1 MKKMVDPLGRV
12 LLRSGVLTEDSL
24 ADVLDNQRHTLPFAS
39 LCYVLGIAEEEPLV
53 RGLSK
58 QRGVPGIVIERCV
71 IRLSVLS
78 GIPRHVSMR
87 HSILPVFEDTNRL
100 FVAMQDPSETAVLR
114 EIGFIKG
121 KAVVPHVGLHV
132 TIARALRLAYQAAA
146 RGETFWYGA
155 RVAGREANE
164 SPGRLVVVSD
174 VDQLGPGPG
183 DQRSQALRREA
194 DYEELTDITR
204 ELFDD
209 DSSEPVT
216 SGIHDTATGEHE
228 ENGGGHTGDS
238 STTGESPN
246 ATVASA
252 ELGRP
257 PTLDGSTGGSS
268 VELMPTPSSGVID
281 LDTGLGATPTPPVIR
296 QGPARVLIVD
306 DDFATRHLLVKS
318 LSPHGYVTD
327 TAASGMEAIKRLRAN
342 PPDIVIIDIM
352 LPEIDGF
359 QICRSIKTSRKY
371 RHIPV
376 ILISAVIDSGRV
388 TDEVLVRYG
397 AEAYFEKPI
406 NTDKMRKRLQE
417 LLAARARPSSEPP
430 SGAGSNDESFDAAL
444 ELYRVGRIDE
454 AVASLRTGLA
464 VDPLSTKHHF
474 VLANLLQK
482 QNLIYEA
489 IDEYE
494 ATVNL
499 KPDYFPALSRLA
511 YLYYK
516 KGFSAKAIETWRR
529 SLPHCPDAA
538 LRQNIEVFMRKLISE
553 MQSEK

>member
-1 MKKMVDPLGRV
+1 MKKKVDPLGRV
-12 LLRSGVLTEDSL
+12 LLRSGVLTEESL
-24 ADVLDNQRHTLPFAS
+24 TDVLDNQRHTLPFAS
-39 LCYVLGIAEEEPLV
+39 LCYVLGLSDEEPLV

-58 QRGVPGIVIERCV
+58 QRGVPGIVLDRCV

-78 GIPRHVSMR
+78 GISREISLRHG
-87 HSILPVFEDTNRL
+87 ILPVFEDANRL
-100 FVAMQDPSETAVLR
+100 FVAMQDPSETEILR

-121 KAVVPHVGLHV
+121 KAVVPHVGLHI
-132 TIARALRLAYQAAA
+132 TIARSLRLAYAAAA
-146 RGETFWYGA
+146 RGETFWYGQ
-155 RVAGREANE
+155 RVVGREANE
-164 SPGRLVVVSD
+164 SPGRFIVVSD
-174 VDQLGPGPG
+174 VDQLGPQQGMG
-183 DQRSQALRREA
+183 KGA

-204 ELFDD
+204 ELFDE

-216 SGIHDTATGEHE
+216 SGMHDTAETGEA
-228 ENGGGHTGDS
+228 
-238 STTGESPN
+238 PN
-246 ATVASA
+246 VAVASA
-252 ELGRP
+252 DLGRP
-257 PTLDGSTGGSS
+257 PTLDSSTGGSS
-268 VELMPTPSSGVID
+268 VEVMPSPSAGVID
-281 LDTGLGATPTPPVIR
+281 LDTGLGVSTRTPAPQRVG
-296 QGPARVLIVD
+296 GPARVLIVD

-327 TAASGMEAIKRLRAN
+327 TAASGMEAIKRLRAS

-388 TDEVLVRYG
+388 TEDVLVRYG

-406 NTDKMRKRLQE
+406 NTDKMKKRLSE
-417 LLAARARPSSEPP
+417 LLNAQALATSESP
-430 SGAGSNDESFDAAL
+430 SGGYGDDESFEQAL

-454 AVASLRTGLA
+454 AIEALRAGLA

-529 SLPHCPDAA
+529 SLPHCPDPA

-553 MQSEK
+553 MQSEGGPR

>member
-1 MKKMVDPLGRV
+1 V
-12 LLRSGVLTEDSL
+12 LLRSGVLTEESL
-24 ADVLDNQRHTLPFAS
+24 ADVLDNQRHTLPFGS
-39 LCYVLGIAEEEPLV
+39 LCYVLGLSDEEPLV

-58 QRGVPGIVIERCV
+58 QRGVPGIVLDRCV
-71 IRLSVLS
+71 IRLSVLT
-78 GIPRHVSMR
+78 GIPRDVSLR
-87 HSILPVFEDTNRL
+87 HGILPVFEDANRL
-100 FVAMQDPSETAVLR
+100 FVAMQDPSETEILR

-121 KAVVPHVGLHV
+121 KAVVPHVGLHI
-132 TIARALRLAYQAAA
+132 TIARALRLAYASAS
-146 RGETFWYGA
+146 RGELFWYGPK
-155 RVAGREANE
+155 VVGREANE

-174 VDQLGPGPG
+174 VDNIGPV
-183 DQRSQALRREA
+183 DSRSQAMNKGA

-204 ELFDD
+204 ELFDE

-216 SGIHDTATGEHE
+216 AGIHDTAE
-228 ENGGGHTGDS
+228 
-238 STTGESPN
+238 TGESSH
-246 ATVASA
+246 AAVASGDI
-252 ELGRP
+252 GRP
-257 PTLDGSTGGSS
+257 PTLDSSTGGSS
-268 VELMPTPSSGVID
+268 MEALPSPSAGVID
-281 LDTGLGATPTPPVIR
+281 LDTGLGVTSRAATNSRGAGPPR
-296 QGPARVLIVD
+296 ALIVD
-306 DDFATRHLLVKS
+306 DDFATRHLLVKA
-318 LSPHGYVTD
+318 LSPAGYVTD

-342 PPDIVIIDIM
+342 PPDAVIIDIM

-388 TDEVLVRYG
+388 TEDVLVRYG

-406 NTDKMRKRLQE
+406 NTEKMKKRLAE
-417 LLAARARPSSEPP
+417 LLAERVPTTESP
-430 SGAGSNDESFDAAL
+430 SGGYGDDESFEQAL

-454 AVASLRTGLA
+454 AIEALRAGLA

-516 KGFSAKAIETWRR
+516 KGFSAKAIETWRK
-529 SLPHCPDAA
+529 SLPHCPDPA

-553 MQSEK
+553 MQSEGGQPKG

>member
-1 MKKMVDPLGRV
+1 MGPVD
-12 LLRSGVLTEDSL
+12 
-24 ADVLDNQRHTLPFAS
+24 H
-39 LCYVLGIAEEEPLV
+39 
-53 RGLSK
+53 
-58 QRGVPGIVIERCV
+58 
-71 IRLSVLS
+71 
-78 GIPRHVSMR
+78 
-87 HSILPVFEDTNRL
+87 
-100 FVAMQDPSETAVLR
+100 
-114 EIGFIKG
+114 
-121 KAVVPHVGLHV
+121 
-132 TIARALRLAYQAAA
+132 
-146 RGETFWYGA
+146 
-155 RVAGREANE
+155 
-164 SPGRLVVVSD
+164 
-174 VDQLGPGPG
+174 
-183 DQRSQALRREA
+183 RSQAMNKGA

-204 ELFDD
+204 ELFDE

-216 SGIHDTATGEHE
+216 AGIHDTAE
-228 ENGGGHTGDS
+228 
-238 STTGESPN
+238 TGESSH
-246 ATVASA
+246 AAVASA
-252 ELGRP
+252 DIGRP
-257 PTLDGSTGGSS
+257 PTLDSSTGGSS
-268 VELMPTPSSGVID
+268 MEALPTPSAGVID
-281 LDTGLGATPTPPVIR
+281 LDTGLGVTSRPATSPRAGGPPR
-296 QGPARVLIVD
+296 ALIVD
-306 DDFATRHLLVKS
+306 DDFATRHLLVKA
-318 LSPHGYVTD
+318 LSPSGYVTD

-342 PPDIVIIDIM
+342 PPDAVIIDIM

-388 TDEVLVRYG
+388 TDDVLVRYG

-406 NTDKMRKRLQE
+406 NTDKLKKRLAE
-417 LLAARARPSSEPP
+417 LLAERVPTPEPSSGGYGDE
-430 SGAGSNDESFDAAL
+430 ESFEQAL

-454 AVASLRTGLA
+454 AISALRTGLA

-529 SLPHCPDAA
+529 SLPHCPDPA

-553 MQSEK
+553 MQSENQK

>member
-1 MKKMVDPLGRV
+1 V
-12 LLRSGVLTEDSL
+12 
-24 ADVLDNQRHTLPFAS
+24 
-39 LCYVLGIAEEEPLV
+39 
-53 RGLSK
+53 
-58 QRGVPGIVIERCV
+58 
-71 IRLSVLS
+71 
-78 GIPRHVSMR
+78 
-87 HSILPVFEDTNRL
+87 
-100 FVAMQDPSETAVLR
+100 
-114 EIGFIKG
+114 
-121 KAVVPHVGLHV
+121 
-132 TIARALRLAYQAAA
+132 
-146 RGETFWYGA
+146 
-155 RVAGREANE
+155 
-164 SPGRLVVVSD
+164 
-174 VDQLGPGPG
+174 
-183 DQRSQALRREA
+183 
-194 DYEELTDITR
+194 
-204 ELFDD
+204 
-209 DSSEPVT
+209 
-216 SGIHDTATGEHE
+216 
-228 ENGGGHTGDS
+228 
-238 STTGESPN
+238 
-246 ATVASA
+246 
-252 ELGRP
+252 
-257 PTLDGSTGGSS
+257 
-268 VELMPTPSSGVID
+268 
-281 LDTGLGATPTPPVIR
+281 R

-388 TDEVLVRYG
+388 TEEVLVRYG

-406 NTDKMRKRLQE
+406 NTDRMRKRLQD
-417 LLAARARPSSEPP
+417 LLAARVRPSSEPP
-430 SGAGSNDESFDAAL
+430 SNGGADDESFDAAL

-454 AVASLRTGLA
+454 AVTALRAGLA